1 MDTIDSGRGHLA
13 SAIGPFMRLRW
24 MVGCLGLLAASASW
38 AVPLACATQPPD
50 LAAWWSGEDNPLDR
64 LGSYPGTL
72 DHGTGY
78 GPGFVGRAF
87 QFDGIDDSMRV
98 GFLGGIGLTETD
110 PVSIAAWA
118 NTSTAATAAL
128 QVVAGN
134 YMGEQGGSGNFSMYL
149 MINNGNLVFSV
160 DQRQVAGVSLSTP
173 ISDGWHFVT
182 ATYDGSA
189 LALYVDGEARGSNTR
204 NFTGAAANTRGWT
217 VGNFSDETNAGHGY
231 NSSFNG
237 LIDEVTLFGRA
248 LSLAEIGSIFGAGA
262 AGICT
267 PTIFAN
273 GFEGS

>member
-1 MDTIDSGRGHLA
+1 MDSIDSRQVNLA
-13 SAIGPFMRLRW
+13 RRIRRVPRLRW
-24 MVGCLGLLAASASW
+24 MAAWIGLTT
-38 AVPLACATQPPD
+38 AVPAWALPLDCAPQPPD
-50 LAAWWSGEDNPLDR
+50 LAAWWSGEDNALDR
-64 LGSYPGTL
+64 LGNFPGTL

-110 PVSIAAWA
+110 PVSIAAWV
-118 NTSTAATAAL
+118 NTSTAATTAL
-128 QVVAGN
+128 QVIAGN

-149 MINNGNLVFSV
+149 MIYNGNLAFVI
-160 DQRQVAGVSLSTP
+160 DQRQVAGTSVVTP
-173 ISDGWHFVT
+173 VTNGWHFVT
-182 ATYDGSA
+182 ATYNGNV
-189 LALYVDGEARGSNTR
+189 LTLYLDGEARGSTPR
-204 NFTGAAANTRGWT
+204 NFSGSAANTRAWN

-248 LSLAEIGSIFGAGA
+248 LSPTEIGSILAAGA

-273 GFEGS
+273 GFEGT